1 MGGFTIQAVYY
12 VESQNPGFN
21 PIAIRPKIKEDQV
34 EWEDTGHGRAVSY
47 SKLFFDDK
55 AVVPFLEAPV
65 IAPQRIKVV
74 SKEGKTIELTKL
86 TLDIFK
92 SKVPAAKK
100 ENLNFKTD
108 DDVQKYYLTTDFY
121 GSF

>member
-1 MGGFTIQAVYY
+1 MGGYTIQAVYY

-21 PIAIRPKIKEDQV
+21 PLAIRLQIKEDQV

-55 AVVPFLEAPV
+55 AVVPSLETPT
-65 IAPQRIKVV
+65 IAPNRIKVI
-74 SKEGKTIELTKL
+74 SRDGKTIELTKL

-92 SKVPAAKK
+92 NKVHAAKK
-100 ENLNFKTD
+100 EKLNFKTD
-108 DDVQKYYLTTDFY
+108 EDVQKYYLTTDFY